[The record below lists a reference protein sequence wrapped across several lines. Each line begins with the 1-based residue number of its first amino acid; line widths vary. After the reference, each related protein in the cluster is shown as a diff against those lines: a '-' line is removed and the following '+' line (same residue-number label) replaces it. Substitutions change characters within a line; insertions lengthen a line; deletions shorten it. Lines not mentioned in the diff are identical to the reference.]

1 MGIVTLETGFSPT
14 HSFARE
20 SSYRIITLL
29 ILTIMAGATGLTFA
43 NASSSLALVDQ
54 TVPQIVKIN
63 GP

>member
-1 MGIVTLETGFSPT
+1 MGIVTLETGLSVT
-14 HSFARE
+14 YSFARE

-29 ILTIMAGATGLTFA
+29 ILVTMMGAIGLTYA
-43 NASSSLALVDQ
+43 NASPSLALVDA

>member
-1 MGIVTLETGFSPT
+1 MGIVTLETGLSPT
-14 HSFARE
+14 LSFARE